1 MQRIIKPNEMNK
13 TTIKT
18 LAAAFALALSSCGNE
33 PPISESKAVELI
45 IKMHEADAIMFVTG
59 YSDATLK
66 GDSASYYNYI
76 FKETGVTK
84 AEFLE
89 TIDWYTQ
96 HPERYKTL
104 YDKVVKIVDK
114 DSDRQRA
121 REEQN
126 RTKAANDLWNQRSY
140 YNLPSDGVTNPIAY
154 EIDASEH
161 GIYTISADFVYYPDD
176 GTVDP
181 RISII
186 ADYMDGT
193 NEYIPT
199 RGFKKDGV
207 KHRFSA
213 MVRTNPAK
221 ELKSIR
227 GWVCDQGDAT
237 TNKHVDVSD
246 ITLLYT
252 KE

>member
-1 MQRIIKPNEMNK
+1 MQRIIKPNEMNQ

-18 LAAAFALALSSCGNE
+18 IAAAVALALSSCGNE
-33 PPISESKAVELI
+33 PPISESKAVEVI
-45 IKMHEADAIMFVTG
+45 IKMHEADAIMFVAG
-59 YSDATLK
+59 YSDANLK

-76 FKETGVTK
+76 FKETGVSK

-89 TIDWYTQ
+89 TIEWYTQ

-104 YDKVVKIVDK
+104 YEKVVKVINVDDEK
-114 DSDRQRA
+114 QRE
-121 REEQN
+121 RDEKN
-126 RTKAANDLWNQRSY
+126 RVKADNDLWNQRSY
-140 YNLPSDGVTNPIAY
+140 YNLPADGITNPIAF
-154 EIDASEH
+154 EIPTDEH
-161 GIYTISADFVYYPDD
+161 GIYTVSADFIYYADD

-186 ADYMDGT
+186 ADYEDGT
-193 NEYIPT
+193 NEYNPT
-199 RGFKKDGV
+199 RGFVKDGK

-213 MVRTNPAK
+213 MIKTNPAK
-221 ELKSIR
+221 ELKQIR
-227 GWVCDQGDAT
+227 GWICDQGDAT
-237 TNKHVDVSD
+237 KSKHVDISD

>member
-18 LAAAFALALSSCGNE
+18 IAAAFALALSSCGNE
-33 PPISESKAVELI
+33 PPISESKAVEVI

-89 TIDWYTQ
+89 TIEWYTQ
-96 HPERYKTL
+96 HPERYKIL
-104 YDKVVKIVDK
+104 YEKVVKVINVD
-114 DSDRQRA
+114 DDRQRE
-121 REEQN
+121 RDDQN
-126 RTKAANDLWNQRSY
+126 RVKAENDIWNKRSY
-140 YNLPSDGVTNPIAY
+140 YNLPSDGMTNPIAY
-154 EIDASEH
+154 EIHTEEQ
-161 GIYTISADFVYYPDD
+161 GIYTISANFTFHEDD
-176 GTVDP
+176 GTNNP
-181 RISII
+181 HLTII
-186 ADYMDGT
+186 ADYYDGT
-193 NEYIPT
+193 NDVIST
-199 RGFKKDGV
+199 TGMKKDGL
-207 KHRFSA
+207 KHNFSA
-213 MVRTNPAK
+213 MIKTNPSK
-221 ELKSIR
+221 ELKQIR
-227 GWVCDQGDAT
+227 GWVLDHSEPT
-237 TNKHVDVSD
+237 KSKHVDVSD